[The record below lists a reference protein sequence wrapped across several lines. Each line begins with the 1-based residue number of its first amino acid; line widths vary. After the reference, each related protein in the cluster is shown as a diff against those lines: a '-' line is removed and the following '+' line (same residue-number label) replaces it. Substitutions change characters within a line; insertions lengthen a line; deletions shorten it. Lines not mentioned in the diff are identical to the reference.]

1 MTDRILSFAGPKG
14 YCHWPAP
21 SPPLAR
27 GRIFGSPLREARID
41 PLDQL
46 REALRDRY
54 AFERE
59 LGRGGM
65 ATVYL
70 ARDLRHDRPVALKI
84 LHPELVASLGDD
96 RFQREIRLA
105 ARLQHP
111 HILTV
116 YDSGESAGR
125 LWFTMPFVE
134 GESLRDRLRRE
145 RQLPLEDALRI
156 AREAAQ
162 ALQYAHDHGVV
173 HRDIKPENL
182 LLTRDG
188 NTLVADFGIA
198 RALSGGSAESR
209 LTETGLAVGTPAYM
223 SPEQAA
229 GDRGL
234 DARTDV
240 YSLGAVLYEM
250 LAGEPP
256 YTGATTQAILAKR
269 FTEPAPSLRAVRPS
283 VPEAVDQAIR
293 KALAAVAADRHA
305 GMPQFSQ
312 ALQVPVSTPQPAA
325 TTTPVNVSASPA
337 GSTATSPRGV
347 RRAPALAL
355 TLVLGILIGLGVLFA
370 WRRSHAGADEPA
382 GERRLAVLPFENL
395 GDSTTEYFADG
406 VTDAVR
412 GKLSALPGLQVIAS
426 RSSNEYKH
434 SAKSLPDIARE
445 LGADYLLIARIR
457 WAKAADGTSRVEVS
471 PELVQ
476 ASPGR
481 PPTTR
486 WQQPFE
492 AAMTDVFRVQGDI
505 AGQVATALNVALA
518 PGQKETL
525 TEKLTQNL
533 AAYDVYLKGEAS
545 QGLIRIS
552 PPTLRS
558 AINHYEQ
565 AVALDSGFALAW
577 AKLSLAHTLYYYNV
591 TPTPSGAKAARRAA
605 QRAVALAP
613 ELPESQRALGSYY
626 ASVRSENDK
635 ALVAFERGLK
645 LTPDNAELLTA
656 TALSEETIGRWDEAV
671 KHLERAQ
678 TVDPRYIT
686 TERRLS
692 QSLLRLRRYP
702 EALAAADRGLA
713 LAPDNVDLIENKAMV
728 YLAQGDLPGARAV
741 IRAAPPETEPTALV
755 AEFGNY
761 WDLFWVLD
769 DGQQQLLLRL
779 PPSIYDGDRGAWGI
793 VRAQTY
799 HVRGDGARAR
809 IYADSA
815 RLGFEE
821 ILKATPDDPQR
832 HAFLGLA
839 LAYLGRKA
847 ESIREGERAVALTPA
862 FRDGYTGTYLQHQLA
877 RIYIMV
883 GEPEKALDQLEP
895 LLRMPY
901 YLSPGWLKIDPS
913 FEPLRTNPRFRKLVE
928 GTA

>member
-1 MTDRILSFAGPKG
+1 MADLRAQLEA
-14 YCHWPAP
+14 A
-21 SPPLAR
+21 LA
-27 GRIFGSPLREARID
+27 
-41 PLDQL
+41 
-46 REALRDRY
+46 DRY
-54 AFERE
+54 GFERE

-70 ARDLRHDRPVALKI
+70 ARDLRHDRPVALKL
-84 LHPELVASLGDD
+84 LHPELAATLGPE

-116 YDSGESAGR
+116 HDSGEIARTGGAPL

-145 RQLPLEDALRI
+145 RQLPVEDALRI
-156 AREAAQ
+156 AREAAD
-162 ALQYAHDHGVV
+162 ALSYAHRHEVI
-173 HRDIKPENL
+173 HRDIKPENI
-182 LLTRDG
+182 LLTAEG
-188 NTLVADFGIA
+188 HSLVADFGIA
-198 RALSGGSAESR
+198 RALGGDDPK

-234 DARTDV
+234 DARTDL

-269 FTEPAPSLRAVRPS
+269 FSEPPPSVRAVRPS
-283 VPEAVDQAIR
+283 VPESVDQAIR
-293 KALAAVAADRHA
+293 KALAVVAADRFTTVA
-305 GMPQFSQ
+305 QFAQVLATAERRNGGTTEGSAENTVTRSRAEPSAVPPFRRSADSPLRRS
-312 ALQVPVSTPQPAA
+312 ALILIT
-325 TTTPVNVSASPA
+325 
-337 GSTATSPRGV
+337 
-347 RRAPALAL
+347 
-355 TLVLGILIGLGVLFA
+355 GILIGLGVLFA
-370 WRRSHAGADEPA
+370 WRRSHTGADEPA
-382 GERRLAVLPFENL
+382 GGRRLAVLPFENL

-434 SAKSLPDIARE
+434 STKSLPEIARE

-481 PPTTR
+481 APTTK

-505 AGQVATALNVALA
+505 AGQVASALNLALA

-525 TEKLTQNL
+525 SERPTQNL
-533 AAYDVYLKGEAS
+533 AAYDAYLKGEAS
-545 QGLIRIS
+545 QGLILNN

-577 AKLSLAHTLYYYNV
+577 AKLSMAHTAYYYNV
-591 TPTPSGAKAARRAA
+591 TPTPAGAEAARQAA
-605 QRAVALAP
+605 ERAVALAP
-613 ELPESQRALGSYY
+613 ELPESQRVLGSYY
-626 ASVRSENDK
+626 ALVRNENDK
-635 ALVAFERGLK
+635 ALEAFEKGLK

-656 TALSEETIGRWDEAV
+656 AALSEQTVGRWDEAV
-671 KHLERAQ
+671 KHLERSRAL
-678 TVDPRYIT
+678 DPRYIA

-692 QSLLRLRRYP
+692 QSLLRLRQYP
-702 EALAAADRGLA
+702 EALASADRGLA
-713 LAPDNVDLIENKAMV
+713 LAPENLDLIENKAMV

-741 IRAAPPETEPTALV
+741 IRAAVPQTEPTALV
-755 AEFGNY
+755 ATFGNY

-769 DGQQQLLLRL
+769 DDQQRLLLRL

-799 HVRGDGARAR
+799 HVRGDRAQAR
-809 IYADSA
+809 IYADSS
-815 RLGFEE
+815 RLGTEE
-821 ILKATPDDPQR
+821 ILKATPDDAQR

-839 LAYLGRKA
+839 LAYLGQKTEA
-847 ESIREGERAVALTPA
+847 IKEGERAVALAPA
-862 FRDGYTGTYLQHQLA
+862 SRDGYIGPYLQHQLA
-877 RIYIMV
+877 RIYV
-883 GEPEKALDQLEP
+883 LTGEQDKAIDQLEQ

-901 YLSPGWLKIDPS
+901 YLSAGWLRIDPA
-913 FEPLRTNPRFRKLVE
+913 FDPLRKHPRFQALVE